1 MAEAPSS
8 PPSPTPEMAET
19 PSSPPSPTPQIT
31 EAPSSPP
38 NPSTIMIRKRD
49 GRGESKLP
57 EGLLVITEVSEFGVP
72 LRPKNSAAK
81 FRTMCGVLAR
91 KRVPITTPRW
101 KDLTKDQKGALW
113 TTLSKKFTIPEADM
127 ARVERTAMLTIA
139 KSWRTFKSILVTQY
153 VNTGQ
158 TPFAKYGFLT
168 QETWDAFVAMKTT
181 AEFNEKSA
189 AHKAL
194 QSRNTHPHRLG
205 TAGYA
210 GKYEEWAA
218 EEENAFP
225 DVTDPRSLAWLKAR
239 AKVSSSGSISF
250 TNPADQEVSQRVVNM
265 SNYLVVNKSIT
276 S

>member
-1 MAEAPSS
+1 MPV
-8 PPSPTPEMAET
+8 
-19 PSSPPSPTPQIT
+19 
-31 EAPSSPP
+31 
-38 NPSTIMIRKRD
+38 
-49 GRGESKLP
+49 GR
-57 EGLLVITEVSEFGVP
+57 LVITEVSRFGVP
-72 LRPKNSAAK
+72 VRPKSSSAK
-81 FRTMCGVLAR
+81 FRTMCGILAR
-91 KRVPITTPRW
+91 TRVPITTPRW
-101 KDLTKDQKGALW
+101 KDLTDIQLGTLW
-113 TTLSKKFTIPEADM
+113 TTLSEKFTIPEADA
-127 ARVERTAMLTIA
+127 ARVQRTAMHTID
-139 KSWRTFKSILVTQY
+139 KSWRNFKSILVTNY

-168 QETWDAFVAMKTT
+168 RETWDAFVAMKTT
-181 AEFNEKSA
+181 AEFTEKSA

-194 QSRNTHPHRLG
+194 QTRNTHPHKLG